1 MAIPSGTSDVST
13 GKPIPVASLPRDLR
27 TLVEGAI
34 RLYTTTSAVQARA
47 LMDGLYSRHAMYENP
62 AVLVWGRSSL
72 AGLAALLR
80 LMSGEVEVQVTA
92 LAPCSRAS
100 RALPCPELPSTWALS
115 TLLWHVPYPHCPA
128 MPRAAWE
135 TTGAAGRQALAGGW
149 GCDHPWLPPTCC
161 PMQAKPVRVNELDSQ
176 YLLVSIPMVQRWTA
190 TSSLSSVLRMVGM
203 PTVLTLSI
211 TANLVVDAAT
221 ERVVSQR
228 DEISFAQPP
237 TSADFG
243 SRSSRPRVLPS
254 WVRATLGLPVPL
266 VSTVLGA

>member
-1 MAIPSGTSDVST
+1 MAIPSARSSPCTRAPSRVPCSALPGTSDVST

-80 LMSGEVEVQVTA
+80 LMSGEVEV
-92 LAPCSRAS
+92 
-100 RALPCPELPSTWALS
+100 
-115 TLLWHVPYPHCPA
+115 
-128 MPRAAWE
+128 
-135 TTGAAGRQALAGGW
+135 
-149 GCDHPWLPPTCC
+149 
-161 PMQAKPVRVNELDSQ
+161 QAKPVRVNELDSQ

>member
-27 TLVEGAI
+27 TLVE
-34 RLYTTTSAVQARA
+34 
-47 LMDGLYSRHAMYENP
+47 
-62 AVLVWGRSSL
+62 
-72 AGLAALLR
+72 
-80 LMSGEVEVQVTA
+80 
-92 LAPCSRAS
+92 
-100 RALPCPELPSTWALS
+100 
-115 TLLWHVPYPHCPA
+115 
-128 MPRAAWE
+128 
-135 TTGAAGRQALAGGW
+135 
-149 GCDHPWLPPTCC
+149 
-161 PMQAKPVRVNELDSQ
+161 AKPVRVNELDSQ

>member
-1 MAIPSGTSDVST
+1 
-13 GKPIPVASLPRDLR
+13 
-27 TLVEGAI
+27 
-34 RLYTTTSAVQARA
+34 
-47 LMDGLYSRHAMYENP
+47 MYENP

-80 LMSGEVEVQVTA
+80 LMSGEVEV
-92 LAPCSRAS
+92 
-100 RALPCPELPSTWALS
+100 
-115 TLLWHVPYPHCPA
+115 
-128 MPRAAWE
+128 
-135 TTGAAGRQALAGGW
+135 
-149 GCDHPWLPPTCC
+149 
-161 PMQAKPVRVNELDSQ
+161 QAKPVRVNELDSQ